1 VKKGT
6 RHIAYG
12 RQEPAPEGSS
22 PPSAVHRLPSTS
34 SDGYAF
40 VVLMITMTVMLIAL
54 AAALPSVYHESQRE
68 KEEELIFRGNEYARA
83 IYLFQRQFQRFP
95 KSVDELIRTNNIR
108 FLRHAYKDP
117 MNAKGK
123 WRFIHVAPNGVLID
137 SLTMGPQMQAQFVG
151 ASGQSPSGQSGFG
164 QSGFGQ
170 GASGQSGFGQ
180 SGFGQGASGQSGFG
194 QSGFGQGAS
203 GQSGFGQSGFGQGA
217 SGQSGFGQSGF
228 GQGASGSSQS
238 SFTSGDSNGAG
249 AQQPSNNQSQSSSA
263 FGQSQGEQGNQD
275 NPDTQ
280 KDAQKK
286 KIRAACESDKSES
299 AFSSFGSDQSLGTL
313 IGGVASCSTKS
324 SIRVWNKKTKY
335 EEWEFLGVGFQLA
348 AFPGVPQP
356 QQQPQSGT
364 GSQTTQPGQGF
375 GPGQGGVGTFG
386 PGPTPP
392 AVQQPQNPPQNPP
405 ETPLTDQPAPDQPS
419 EPPEAPDNPP
429 Q

>member
-1 VKKGT
+1 MNREPNKGRRYT
-6 RHIAYG
+6 VYG
-12 RQEPAPEGSS
+12 TKEPRPRSLY
-22 PPSAVHRLPSTS
+22 AVYRIPSTS

-40 VVLMITMTVMLIAL
+40 VVLMIAMTVMLIAL

-117 MNAKGK
+117 MNPKGK
-123 WRFIHVAPNGVLID
+123 WRFVHVTQNGMPID
-137 SLTMGPQMQAQFVG
+137 SLTMGPQAQTQLVG
-151 ASGQSPSGQSGFG
+151 ASGQSPPGQSGFG

-203 GQSGFGQSGFGQGA
+203 GQSGFGQSGFGQ
-217 SGQSGFGQSGF
+217 SPSD
-228 GQGASGSSQS
+228 SSQS
-238 SFTSGDSNGAG
+238 SFNSGFNSDEGNGAG
-249 AQQPSNNQSQSSSA
+249 PQQPSNNQSQSSSG
-263 FGQSQGEQGNQD
+263 FGQSQGNQGDPN
-275 NPDTQ
+275 TQ
-280 KDAQKK
+280 KANKE
-286 KIRAACESDKSES
+286 KIRAACAGNKSES
-299 AFSSFGSDQSLGTL
+299 AFLPADNQSLGTL
-313 IGGVASCSTKS
+313 IGGVASCSDKS

-335 EEWEFLGVGFQLA
+335 EEWEFLGVGYQLA
-348 AFPGVPQP
+348 AFAGVPQP
-356 QQQPQSGT
+356 QQQQPQSGI
-364 GSQTTQPGQGF
+364 GGQTTQPGQGF
-375 GPGQGGVGTFG
+375 GLGQGGAGTGG

-392 AVQQPQNPPQNPP
+392 AVQPQNPSQNPPQNPP
-405 ETPLTDQPAPDQPS
+405 DTPLIDQPGPDQPGDS
-419 EPPEAPDNPP
+419 PETPDNPP